1 MRDGVKLF
9 IPGDVPNTNVLQKRT
24 SSYAIQSLVLEV
36 PENGKI
42 YNSASLSVRV
52 PSKEDNTKRAISIEK
67 KETRKMESLNE
78 GNLEYVYITDTTK
91 NSTVLYNINKKE
103 TITIP
108 KITSETTMLYFGN
121 LNKFDSDITITLQ
134 GT

>member
-9 IPGDVPNTNVLQKRT
+9 IPGDVPNTDVLQKRT

-52 PSKEDNTKRAISIEK
+52 PSKEDNAKRAISIEK

-91 NSTVLYNINKKE
+91 NSTVLYNINNKE